1 MEQEHMIIIALL
13 VIALYFLMMRKSCNC
28 PMPRLQGFDMR
39 EGFENNTEEINTAL
53 ESASGYLPTAPT
65 ASTGWIRSRRQD
77 DCKLSGTCAGHIRNR
92 NHNMYQSQY
101 VKHHLKADHRA
112 KMMRNM
118 MGGSNCANG
127 VCE

>member
-1 MEQEHMIIIALL
+1 MIIIALL

-39 EGFENNTEEINTAL
+39 EGFENNTEEINNAL

-65 ASTGWIRSRRQD
+65 GSTGWIRSRRQD